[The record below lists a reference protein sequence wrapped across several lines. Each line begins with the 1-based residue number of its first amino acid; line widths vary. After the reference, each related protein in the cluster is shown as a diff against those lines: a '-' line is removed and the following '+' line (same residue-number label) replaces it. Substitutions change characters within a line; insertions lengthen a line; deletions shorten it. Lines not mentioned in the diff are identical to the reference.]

1 MVSIAR
7 SAAILAAPFFFLV
20 TLLFNSSALSVFVW
34 GSAEATPVP
43 VVLAT
48 VGAMAGA
55 MGCFTVVES
64 RSAKAGRA
72 MALVSACIAPLLALG
87 LLGIGAWCS
96 SVVTGGARVLSW
108 AVVVLA
114 GVAAIAQ
121 MRSFS
126 WSLALGSRD
135 VFLASSFSLVIAVLM
150 SYGAFSFLSPAAGV
164 GLLVVVQAAAGLEGV
179 RRRAELAE
187 AGAPDTDG
195 SARIGKG
202 DSDEDGQPVR
212 DLVALG
218 LPLLLTSF
226 FCALVLGQTWEERLL
241 SEFDGQ
247 MGFLVLVLVVAL
259 VFAAAVHCQWSR
271 AMSVDAFLVG
281 LVVPL
286 ALPVT
291 VAMLESLLPTV
302 IIVSMLLLSQI
313 LYLLYAWTS
322 MLLIGRMLAVTD
334 AVTSWFVVAF
344 LALFAVF
351 MWSPQVQYVLFVS
364 RFMTL
369 ASLGLL
375 IYLLFHFYHEAAQRP
390 ASADAPAVAMD
401 RALQQR
407 CDEAAALYGL
417 SPRESELLP
426 FFAVGFSAGVIGK
439 RVIISDHTVKTHR
452 YRIYQKIGVGSHEE
466 LVEKLGLVERTVPEA
481 SA

>member
-1 MVSIAR
+1 MASIAR
-7 SAAILAAPFFFLV
+7 PAAMLAAPFFFLV
-20 TLLFNSSALSVFVW
+20 TLLFNPSALGAFAW
-34 GSAEATPVP
+34 GSAEATPAP
-43 VVLAT
+43 VVFAT
-48 VGAMAGA
+48 VGAMACA
-55 MGCFTVVES
+55 MGCFAVLES
-64 RSAKAGRA
+64 RSAKVGRA
-72 MALVSACIAPLLALG
+72 AVIASAAPVLALV
-87 LLGIGAWCS
+87 LLGIEASVPEAGA
-96 SVVTGGARVLSW
+96 GARLVLSW
-108 AVVVLA
+108 AVVVLT
-114 GVAAIAQ
+114 GMAAIAQ
-121 MRSFS
+121 MRAFA
-126 WSLALGSRD
+126 WSLSLGSRD
-135 VFLASSFSLVIAVLM
+135 VFLASSLSLAVAVLL
-150 SYGAFSFLSPAAGV
+150 SYGAFSFLAPAAGV
-164 GLLVVVQAAAGLEGV
+164 GFLAAAQAVAGIEGIRTSMLSPMAGLSGS
-179 RRRAELAE
+179 
-187 AGAPDTDG
+187 AGAVEEERAGEGDG
-195 SARIGKG
+195 RQRI
-202 DSDEDGQPVR
+202 R

-247 MGFLVLVLVVAL
+247 LGLLVLVLAIAL
-259 VFAAAVHCQWSR
+259 VFAAAVYRQWSR

-286 ALPVT
+286 ALPVL
-291 VAMLESLLPTV
+291 VAMLESLLPAV
-302 IIVSMLLLSQI
+302 VIVSMLLLSQI
-313 LYLLYAWTS
+313 LYLLYAWVS

-334 AVTSWFVVAF
+334 AVTSWFIVAF

-390 ASADAPAVAMD
+390 ASTEAPALEMN
-401 RALQQR
+401 RALRQR

-466 LVEKLGLVERTVPEA
+466 LVEKLGLVERAVSGTDA
-481 SA
+481 